1 MTTPVGA
8 PTHLSG
14 VTAGGGVGA
23 SPLRPD
29 GVLKVRGEFAYA
41 SDLWIEGMLW
51 GSTLRSPHPFARIR
65 SIDVRD
71 ALAASGGHAV
81 LTAAEPPGTN
91 RYGLELA
98 DQPVLADEAVRYQG
112 EPVALIA

>member
-1 MTTPVGA
+1 MTAPVGA

-14 VTAGGGVGA
+14 VAAGGGIGA

-65 SIDVRD
+65 SIDVRE
-71 ALAASGGHAV
+71 ARTVAGVRAV
-81 LTAAEPPGTN
+81 
-91 RYGLELA
+91 
-98 DQPVLADEAVRYQG
+98 PVLGADHAELWWRKSFRDNDPG
-112 EPVALIA
+112 SERR